1 MIPALTI
8 SQAQLAALARPPQQ
22 RHRAQLVRAMEQQWL
37 HHYAAW
43 QPGPAEPALA
53 NRTGFFGQVYTWAV
67 AAELADW
74 SGLAL
79 AGALL
84 LRARCAGW
92 PPEDSELAL
101 RYLEDAP
108 DPDPVLDWLT
118 YCFDQ

>member
-1 MIPALTI
+1 MNPALTI

-22 RHRAQLVRAMEQQWL
+22 RHRTQLLRAMEQQWL
-37 HHYAAW
+37 HHHAAW
-43 QPGPAEPALA
+43 QPGPAEPASPA
-53 NRTGFFGQVYTWAV
+53 RAEFFGQVYDWAV
-67 AAELADW
+67 AAQLADW
-74 SGLAL
+74 AGLAL

-92 PPEDSELAL
+92 ASEDSEQAL

-108 DPDPVLDWLT
+108 DPDPALHWLT